1 MSADVAEAS
10 GSEVAATNA
19 EGAQES
25 GRGNEYRKP
34 FEELLHK
41 LDPSE
46 EFTTRQYAAHALAQ
60 MLVRDV
66 RKDSAE
72 FQLGLEYF
80 RENDPAPSI
89 VALGKQA
96 EETNDVITLQLVCS
110 CITNLAA
117 GDGQLMGGR
126 EECGLIARCL
136 VSSDET
142 RGSGGP
148 QRIALRH
155 YALAAAFN
163 LSAQNDILAELT
175 ANHCGP
181 LLLACS
187 RDNTDPSAKKHAKG
201 VVVNLRRY
209 AAQRRAEKGK
219 KGSVRRAEPARVR
232 EAGSSSE
239 GSPTSKAKAKGKART
254 DKEKKL
260 EKTIVEREEM
270 QLLVHDGSAYT
281 RGFGARARDYC
292 EQAPSWREYHAV
304 RDENSSEEEA
314 AASAQDSPPAGRAPH
329 EVAHAGANP
338 HLDQPAC
345 ASCSSS
351 RFHEPTAFCFS
362 EARGEMYA
370 QRKAPEG
377 EWSGGTPQE
386 ELSSSRDHR
395 AFVQAQEELS
405 SSRDHHAFEGTRLDE
420 STGERPRA
428 AALERPAPAVA
439 DNIEVRSVSDGAE
452 AWEQEHLEVDA
463 FIAELEETVRE
474 GVSLGES
481 QDVDKFLEEE
491 EAKSE
496 RSAKSASERSAKSAS
511 ERSPKSPDAPRLP
524 DPSVDEGQA
533 LSGVESSIEEKDARS
548 KDSMKDASKLRGPRT
563 IDETAA
569 DIEQDI
575 AWLLA
580 EENQKSEA
588 PSQRA
593 IASQKS
599 SLRGSQRAAAQ
610 FSREVGLGSFEIGVA
625 KPNEGTAA
633 QAKGGV
639 PLCQSSRSF
648 DSRGL
653 STASLRSGMESTSPG
668 MRSPGPIGMVT
679 AMGMERTSPG
689 VRSPISVC
697 RCASVGVEG
706 SSSGAWPPGASCRG
720 VAQPSPLWSS
730 RGSGDSRHQSSYGSS
745 NASVRRFPS
754 SHSYDGSSASPLY
767 DLSPSYNVHSPPWT
781 GTPSGMESSL
791 RPWASLAPST
801 RASHAS
807 SPAGSWRSHPTSD
820 DARQPASDECN
831 NLLSSSQ
838 RIGLAPRWSSDPP
851 SLRIHSDSEAGGKG
865 QGRNQAAA
873 DPQALIQCLSEAN
886 GAMTT
891 CTNLRAPGLSN
902 AQAVQV
908 CGRAADL
915 PILLRESAEEVG
927 CHSIRGT

>member
-1 MSADVAEAS
+1 LPAITRFRPTRPSGQQSMSADVAEAS

-126 EECGLIARCL
+126 EVGGLIARCL

-270 QLLVHDGSAYT
+270 QLLVHDGREREHTPEASEHEHEITAN
-281 RGFGARARDYC
+281 RLHPGAR
-292 EQAPSWREYHAV
+292 YHAV

-338 HLDQPAC
+338 HFDQPAC

-377 EWSGGTPQE
+377 EWSGGTP
-386 ELSSSRDHR
+386 
-395 AFVQAQEELS
+395 QEELS

-580 EENQKSEA
+580 VRDENA
-588 PSQRA
+588 
-593 IASQKS
+593 
-599 SLRGSQRAAAQ
+599 
-610 FSREVGLGSFEIGVA
+610 
-625 KPNEGTAA
+625 
-633 QAKGGV
+633 
-639 PLCQSSRSF
+639 
-648 DSRGL
+648 
-653 STASLRSGMESTSPG
+653 
-668 MRSPGPIGMVT
+668 RSPTV
-679 AMGMERTSPG
+679 
-689 VRSPISVC
+689 
-697 RCASVGVEG
+697 AS
-706 SSSGAWPPGASCRG
+706 
-720 VAQPSPLWSS
+720 
-730 RGSGDSRHQSSYGSS
+730 
-745 NASVRRFPS
+745 
-754 SHSYDGSSASPLY
+754 
-767 DLSPSYNVHSPPWT
+767 T
-781 GTPSGMESSL
+781 G
-791 RPWASLAPST
+791 
-801 RASHAS
+801 
-807 SPAGSWRSHPTSD
+807 
-820 DARQPASDECN
+820 
-831 NLLSSSQ
+831 
-838 RIGLAPRWSSDPP
+838 
-851 SLRIHSDSEAGGKG
+851 
-865 QGRNQAAA
+865 
-873 DPQALIQCLSEAN
+873 
-886 GAMTT
+886 
-891 CTNLRAPGLSN
+891 
-902 AQAVQV
+902 
-908 CGRAADL
+908 
-915 PILLRESAEEVG
+915 
-927 CHSIRGT
+927 